1 VSAPTPVFCYPAFC
15 SRGEG
20 VTEDETAAYCRA
32 VRLHVHEWGDPSAQA
47 LVCLHGVTA
56 HGERFKQ
63 LAEERWASRFHVL
76 APDLRGHG
84 RSTWEPPWTFA
95 QYVEDLVET
104 FPAPAFWLGHSFGGR
119 LVVEVAARHPD
130 LVRRAV
136 LLDPALHVLPHV
148 AAVAADRERADPV
161 YASVE
166 EYVDTR
172 DDAGGLDRDRA
183 IADMALH
190 VDTLPDGRVRRRSSQ
205 AAVISVYGEL
215 ATEPPP
221 PPRVPTLLLYAPAYG
236 LVRDE
241 HVAQYEHVLSVPGMH
256 MVMWS
261 EFDAV
266 ADAVEQF
273 VS

>member
-1 VSAPTPVFCYPAFC
+1 VK
-15 SRGEG
+15 
-20 VTEDETAAYCRA
+20 
-32 VRLHVHEWGDPSAQA
+32 LHVHEWGDPGAPT

-95 QYVEDLVET
+95 QHVDDLIDT
-104 FPAPAFWLGHSFGGR
+104 FPARALWVGHSFGGR
-119 LVVEVAARHPD
+119 LVVELAARRPE
-130 LVRRAV
+130 LVERAA

-148 AAVAADRERADPV
+148 AAFAAELELAEPV
-161 YASVE
+161 YDSVE
-166 EYVDTR
+166 AYVDSRT
-172 DDAGGLDRDRA
+172 DSGGMDRA
-183 IADMALH
+183 RAIRDMALH
-190 VDTLPDGRVRRRSSQ
+190 VDALPDGRVRRRSSQ
-205 AAVISVYGEL
+205 AAVVSIYGEL
-215 ATEPPP
+215 ATQPPP
-221 PPRVPTLLLYAPAYG
+221 PPASPTLLLYAPEYG

-241 HVAQYEHVLSVPGMH
+241 HVAQFAHVVTVPGMH

-261 EFDAV
+261 AFDEV

-273 VS
+273 LM

>member
-1 VSAPTPVFCYPAFC
+1 MT
-15 SRGEG
+15 
-20 VTEDETAAYCRA
+20 
-32 VRLHVHEWGDPSAQA
+32 LHVHEWGDRSAPTV
-47 LVCLHGVTA
+47 VCLHGVTA

-95 QYVEDLVET
+95 QHVADLLET
-104 FPAPAFWLGHSFGGR
+104 FPEPASWVGHSFGGR
-119 LVVEVAARHPD
+119 LVVELAARHPE
-130 LVRRAV
+130 LVQRAV

-148 AAVAADRERADPV
+148 AAFAAELELTDPV
-161 YASVE
+161 YDSVE
-166 EYVDTR
+166 AYVDSRT
-172 DDAGGLDRDRA
+172 DAGGLDRRRA
-183 IADMALH
+183 IADMELQID
-190 VDTLPDGRVRRRSSQ
+190 VLPDGRVRRRNSQ
-205 AAVISVYGEL
+205 AAVVSIYGEL

-221 PPRVPTLLLYAPAYG
+221 PPRAPTLLLYAPEYG

-241 HVAQYEHVLSVPGMH
+241 HVALFEHVVTVPGMH

-261 EFDAV
+261 AFDAV

-273 VS
+273 LA